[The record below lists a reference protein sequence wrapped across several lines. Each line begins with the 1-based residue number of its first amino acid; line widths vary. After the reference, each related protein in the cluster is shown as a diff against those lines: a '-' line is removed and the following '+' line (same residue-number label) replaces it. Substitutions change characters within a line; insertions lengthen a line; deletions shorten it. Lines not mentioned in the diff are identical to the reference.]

1 MVNIDHKMYMYIIS
15 EKFRLRL
22 PTALEECLVLQ
33 SLASSSFSQRRS
45 VFLKIITLVNALP
58 IREGLEDQMFPK
70 SWHCQKGG
78 GALSLA
84 RIFLEDLS
92 TRP

>member
-15 EKFRLRL
+15 EKFSLRL

-58 IREGLEDQMFPK
+58 IREGLEDQMLPK
-70 SWHCQKGG
+70 S
-78 GALSLA
+78 
-84 RIFLEDLS
+84 
-92 TRP
+92 